1 MSPFIGASSLMLLDY
16 WRSLGQTWRQ
26 AMHVTLTSDFVG
38 PDGRIKL
45 GEEPLA
51 RLRAIPGIE
60 ISTIAGRPTNHPL
73 EARDVTACDILIG
86 KRNRLDA
93 DLLGL
98 PGFRLKAHRP
108 DGRRL

>member
-1 MSPFIGASSLMLLDY
+1 M
-16 WRSLGQTWRQ
+16 
-26 AMHVTLTSDFVG
+26 G

-51 RLRAIPGIE
+51 RLQAIPGIR
-60 ISTIAGRPTNHPL
+60 STIAGRPTSHPL
-73 EARDVTACDILIG
+73 EEQDVTACDILIG

-98 PGFRLKAHRP
+98 HGFRLKHIARMGVGY
-108 DGRRL
+108 DRLDLDACTRACW